1 MGDID
6 EKPRF
11 ARCNSIDVMIS
22 TDDVLNVNGYFELSN
37 GHDGPMHEHNGVIYD
52 HHGEI
57 CEYVDD
63 SYVDGG
69 VRINCNRDLSERT
82 MSKPHGDRN
91 CNGHIYIQRKTTK
104 TSSNSGS
111 SSSAL
116 AAIYSKKK
124 RTFHNN
130 NNNNNDDDDD
140 DNDKHKPKQ
149 SFTGSVTSEEYSV
162 TKIKSFFKTL
172 QIESMY
178 QRYCMQMKRPL
189 VIILLVIT
197 LCICVATMI
206 IHIVEKKVFQGSYPY
221 TPFIVLCVGLV
232 TTTALFPLVVIQ
244 RIFYRAS
251 LVLGVVIWI
260 NILAIITVFFL
271 VNPNRTPDDDLPAVF
286 YLVIV
291 LHVMLPIPKNIA
303 LILGIVSTILEII
316 LAGIISTKHKENL
329 ASQLSCNFV
338 ILLCANVIGLYHKYL
353 ADITH
358 RHTFL
363 EARNSIE
370 SMVKLE
376 KEKKQQEDLLVSCIP
391 KDLVQAMK
399 DLLNKK
405 MMNKNLKLTP
415 FHDLYVQIHD
425 NVSILYADIVNFT
438 PLAAEC
444 TAPELVKMLN
454 ELFGRFDQIAEK
466 NKCMRIK
473 ILGDCYHC
481 VSGLPTPEKDHA
493 VNCVNMGLKM
503 IEAIRDVR
511 EATGVNVDMR
521 IGVHTGTVLCGLLGL
536 KKWQFDVWSD
546 DVTIANQMESAG
558 VPGRVHVS
566 KATLDCLP
574 ADKFQVQPGDGAQKS
589 SLLRDLNIETFLIV
603 LPPRKKRERPIKSRF
618 ESSTRASVRVA
629 RYLESW
635 GIDKPFANLQVS
647 TMATKLLSLTS
658 LAFLDSS
665 FLLNTMSNKRDP
677 NSGIS
682 IGEQFHSQ
690 VNDTLARKLQD
701 LDFARSWFKS
711 GRFHFIGLL
720 TFKDTNMEQ
729 SYINWPDMYFKFG
742 VICAAVI
749 FLCVGIVQLIIMPK
763 SVGLYVGLV
772 MGLLFFTFL
781 SFINFIPSYVEPS
794 NKVVIILNKLS
805 NAMLDRY
812 WMRVAAVSWCVI
824 IITLASTISMCG
836 CTSPISEANLTDTEY
851 ADNLINSCSYTLY
864 SLLCCLLALTSSSIF
879 LQIGYLC
886 KLCITVLIFILFNLL
901 FHLGDGNIL
910 PEAFSYTGPLSTLH
924 LADRVSLFMTVLFI
938 TLIVIDRQVEYTNR
952 LDFMWRQQCE
962 NEKEEVKVT
971 AELNKMLLQNILPT
985 HVADFY
991 LCSKNKTDLYSE
1003 SYNFVSVM
1011 FASIPNFKDF
1021 YQQNTANRN
1030 GLECIRVLNEIIADI
1045 DQLLEDPRFKNVEK
1059 IKTIGSTYMAA
1070 TGLQPGKENSQNPE
1084 EAEENVVTMTEFAFR
1099 MMLVLEEISKNS
1111 YNDFKIRVGINHG
1124 PVMAGVIG
1132 ARKPQ
1137 YDIWGD
1143 TVNVS
1148 SRMETSGVVNK
1159 IQVPEETAKILIRS
1173 NFKYEYRG
1181 VINVKGKPPMTTYFI
1196 LPDRDT

>member
-6 EKPRF
+6 EKPRL

-22 TDDVLNVNGYFELSN
+22 TDDVLSVNGYFELTN
-37 GHDGPMHEHNGVIYD
+37 GLDGPMHEHNGVIYD

-57 CEYVDD
+57 CEHFDD
-63 SYVDGG
+63 SCVDGG
-69 VRINCNRDLSERT
+69 VRIDSDLSEDK
-82 MSKPHGDRN
+82 MNKPHGDRS
-91 CNGHIYIQRKTTK
+91 CNGHIYMQRKTTK

-116 AAIYSKKK
+116 AAMYSKNKM
-124 RTFHNN
+124 TFH
-130 NNNNNDDDDD
+130 NNNNDDDDH
-140 DNDKHKPKQ
+140 KHKPKQ
-149 SFTGSVTSEEYSV
+149 SFNGSVTSEEYSV

-178 QRYCMQMKRPL
+178 QRYCIQMKQPL

-197 LCICVATMI
+197 LCICIATMI
-206 IHIVEKKVFQGSYPY
+206 IHIIEKQVFQGLYPY

-232 TTTALFPLVVIQ
+232 TTTALFPLVIIQ

-271 VNPNRTPDDDLPAVF
+271 VNPNRTPEDDLPAVF
-286 YLVIV
+286 YLVII

-303 LILGIVSTILEII
+303 LILGIISTVLEII

-353 ADITH
+353 VDITH

-399 DLLNKK
+399 DVLNKK

-546 DVTIANQMESAG
+546 DVTIANQMETAG

-574 ADKFQVQPGDGAQKS
+574 ADKFQVQPGNGAQKS

-603 LPPRKKRERPIKSRF
+603 LPPRKK
-618 ESSTRASVRVA
+618 
-629 RYLESW
+629 
-635 GIDKPFANLQVS
+635 
-647 TMATKLLSLTS
+647 
-658 LAFLDSS
+658 
-665 FLLNTMSNKRDP
+665 
-677 NSGIS
+677 
-682 IGEQFHSQ
+682 
-690 VNDTLARKLQD
+690 
-701 LDFARSWFKS
+701 S

-720 TFKDTNMEQ
+720 TFKDKNMEQ
-729 SYINWPDMYFKFG
+729 SYIHWPDMYFKFG
-742 VICAAVI
+742 VICAAAI

-763 SVGLYVGLV
+763 SVGLYLSLA

-781 SFINFIPSYVEPS
+781 SFINFIPVYVEPG
-794 NKVVIILNKLS
+794 NKVLMILYKLS

-812 WMRVAAVSWCVI
+812 WLRVAAVSMCVI

-836 CTSPISEANLTDTEY
+836 CTSPKPK
-851 ADNLINSCSYTLY
+851 Y

-886 KLCITVLIFILFNLL
+886 KLCITVMVFILFNLL
-901 FHLGDGNIL
+901 FQLGDGSIL
-910 PEAFSYTGPLSTLH
+910 PEAFSYTGLSSTLH

-938 TLIVIDRQVEYTNR
+938 TLIVIDKQVEYTNR

-962 NEKEEVKVT
+962 NEKEEVKLT

-991 LCSKNKTDLYSE
+991 LCSQNKTDLYSE
-1003 SYNFVSVM
+1003 SYNFVCVM

-1021 YQQNTANRN
+1021 YQQNSTNRN

-1045 DQLLEDPRFKNVEK
+1045 DQLLEDPRFRNVEK

-1084 EAEENVVTMTEFAFR
+1084 EAEENVVTMTEFAFK

-1148 SRMETSGVVNK
+1148 SRMETSGVIEK
-1159 IQVPEETAKILIRS
+1159 IQVPEETAKILIKS

-1196 LPDRDT
+1196 LPDSDT